1 MRYQTID
8 PDNKIVNHTAFGRR
22 LRRFLRKPE
31 QRALLPQ
38 GARWR
43 VEGAWMLAD
52 ALVHWSGGWLKLTGL
67 RRPDGAI
74 DHVVV
79 RDPGA
84 NLYIDG
90 DGVAAPVELMTK
102 MAIIR
107 HAPTLIPTELTEADS
122 AAIRLPYLED
132 VAVELAMRLLYQ
144 FGRYRP
150 DLLSLGGEYG
160 LQTIIERLGTMGHE
174 YSAGRRSVGPA
185 GPAFA

>member
-31 QRALLPQ
+31 QRALLPK

-52 ALVHWSGGWLKLTGL
+52 ALVHWSGGLLKLTGL
-67 RRPDGAI
+67 RRPDGGI
-74 DHVVV
+74 DHVLVF
-79 RDPGA
+79 DPGA
-84 NLYIDG
+84 HLYIDG

-107 HAPTLIPTELTEADS
+107 HAPSLVPTDLDEAEL
-122 AAIRLPYLED
+122 AAIQLPYFED
-132 VAVELAMRLLYQ
+132 VAVELAMRLLHQ
-144 FGRYRP
+144 FGRYRA

-160 LQTIIERLGTMGHE
+160 LETIVERLGSIRHE
-174 YSAGRRSVGPA
+174 CSTFRRSAGTGDA
-185 GPAFA
+185 AFA